1 MKARRYEGVKTRE
14 ISFPLGGIGAGCIG
28 LGGDGR
34 LIDWEIFNRPNK
46 GSRNG
51 FTHFALKAERAGEV
65 LDVRALMGDLQPS
78 YQGSP
83 AASGYVGFGFG
94 PGRETLAGMPHFRD
108 VVFEGAFPFARILFS
123 DPRFPGSVE
132 LSAWNPFIPQQEDDS
147 SLPAAFF
154 EITLENT
161 DTQPVDYTIA
171 FSVTNPLKRGALRH
185 TTVCAEGMRL
195 LLLGSDDPDTS
206 HPDHGSLCVG
216 TDAVDTGFQSYW
228 YRGNWFDSLGVFW
241 RDISTPGRLE
251 NRTYPADADV
261 RGDTGTLTAHMTL
274 SPGERRAARFVLAWH
289 FPNNEN
295 FWNPPSEEEIAALAR
310 AGDGPAEPGLAGDA
324 AAATAVTTVGAES
337 ACNGVAESACEGAA
351 GCCCGSDRGEPDG
364 RPGSWRNW
372 YATAYPDSA
381 AVCRHALREWSRLH
395 RQTRAFADALFS
407 STLPDSVLEAVSAN
421 ISILKSPTCLRLE
434 DGSFYGFEGCHCHAG
449 CCEGSC
455 THVWNYAQA
464 LPFLFPRLER
474 SMRDLDF
481 RHNLREDGGMAFRL
495 QLPVGRRKSAF
506 RPCAD
511 GQFGGVLKLYRDW
524 RISGDTEWMKSH
536 WDAVK
541 QNIAFAWSPENEDGW
556 DRDRDGVL
564 EGRQHHTLDME
575 LFGPNAWL
583 TGLYLGALKA
593 AAEMADTLG
602 DTDAAAE
609 YRALFAKGKTWT
621 DKHLF
626 NGQWYIQKID
636 LSDRTLLERYDTGN
650 AMVGKST
657 LDAYWNEEAQEVKYQ
672 IGEGSG
678 IDQVLAQWHANL
690 YGLGEIFKPDQVKKA
705 LETIYQ
711 HNFKRTF
718 RDFFNPC
725 RLYSLGDEGGVV
737 ICDWPEGARK
747 PVVPAPYSEE
757 TMCGFEYQAAIHMIQ
772 EGMVAEGLEIVR
784 AIRDRFDGEKR
795 NPWNEFECGSNY
807 ARSMASYALLNAL
820 SGFSFDLP
828 RGRIGFRPVTQALLH
843 EQATAA
849 DGLQG
854 QQQLQ
859 ALQGEFRCFW
869 SVAGA
874 WGVYVQTLETA
885 SLYLAEGSLPLSE
898 LDVGREAFRRAASL
912 VPQNHPGSAT
922 GFDGIRA
929 LVLECRSD
937 AGTREVAVNIVEGV
951 VQLEDGFVLQSGE
964 TLIVPLT

>member
-1 MKARRYEGVKTRE
+1 MKAKRYEGVKTRE

-51 FTHFALKAERAGEV
+51 FTHFAVKAERAGEV

-78 YQGSP
+78 YQGSL
-83 AASGYVGFGFG
+83 ATSGYVGFGFG
-94 PGRETLAGMPHFRD
+94 PGRETLAGLPHFRD
-108 VVFEGAFPFARILFS
+108 VVFEGAFPFARILFT
-123 DPRFPGSVE
+123 DPQFPGKAE
-132 LSAWNPFIPQQEDDS
+132 LSAWNPFIPLQEDDS

-161 DTQPVDYTIA
+161 DTQPIDYTVA

-185 TTVCAEGMRL
+185 TTECLEGLRL
-195 LLLGSDDPDTS
+195 LRLASDDTDTT
-206 HPDHGSLCVG
+206 HPDHGSLCIG
-216 TDAVDTGFQSYW
+216 TDAAETGFQSCW
-228 YRGNWFDSLGVFW
+228 YRGTWFDSLGIYW
-241 RDISTPGRLE
+241 QDLSAPGRLK
-251 NRTYPADADV
+251 NRTYPADAGV
-261 RGDTGTLTAHMTL
+261 RSDTGTLTAHVTL
-274 SPGERRAARFVLAWH
+274 APTERRAVRFVLAWH

-295 FWNPPSEEEIAALAR
+295 YWNPPSEEDLAALSND
-310 AGDGPAEPGLAGDA
+310 AGCEPSVSD
-324 AAATAVTTVGAES
+324 TTVGCGGATNAD
-337 ACNGVAESACEGAA
+337 AC
-351 GCCCGSDRGEPDG
+351 GCRARGNEPDG
-364 RPGSWRNW
+364 KPGSWRNW
-372 YATAYPDSA
+372 YATAFTDSV
-381 AVCRHALREWSRLH
+381 AVCRHALHEWPRLH
-395 RQTRAFADALFS
+395 RQTRTFADALFS
-407 STLPDSVLEAVSAN
+407 STLPEAVLDAVSAN
-421 ISILKSPTCLRLE
+421 ISILKSPTCLRLT
-434 DGSFYGFEGCHCHAG
+434 DGSFYGFEGCHCNGG

-481 RHNLREDGGMAFRL
+481 RYNLREDGGMAFRL

-524 RISGDTEWMKSH
+524 KISGDTDWMRGH

-541 QNIAFAWSPENEDGW
+541 KNIAFAWSPENEDGW

-593 AAEMADTLG
+593 AAEMADAVG
-602 DTDAAAE
+602 DKETATA
-609 YRALFAKGKTWT
+609 YLALFAKGKAWT

-626 NGQWYIQKID
+626 NGQWYFQKID
-636 LSDRTLLERYDTGN
+636 LSDRSLLARYDAGN

-657 LDAYWNEEAQEVKYQ
+657 LDAYWNEEAQEIKYQ

-690 YGLGEIFKPDQVKKA
+690 YGLGEIFRPDQVRKA
-705 LETIYQ
+705 LETIYR
-711 HNFKRTF
+711 HNYKRSF
-718 RDFFNPC
+718 RNFFNPC
-725 RLYSLGDEGGVV
+725 RLYSLNDEGGVV

-757 TMCGFEYQAAIHMIQ
+757 TMYGFEYQVAIHMIQ
-772 EGMVAEGLEIVR
+772 EGMVSEGLEIVR
-784 AIRDRFDGEKR
+784 VIRSRFDGEKR

-820 SGFSFDLP
+820 SGFSFDRASARL
-828 RGRIGFRPVTQALLH
+828 GFHPVAM
-843 EQATAA
+843 EQMQETA
-849 DGLQG
+849 DGGRLEG
-854 QQQLQ
+854 QQHLQ
-859 ALQGEFRCFW
+859 AIAGEFRCFW
-869 SVAGA
+869 ALEGG
-874 WGVYVQTLETA
+874 WGVYRQTLEA
-885 SLYLAEGSLPLSE
+885 AALSLNAGALPLRE
-898 LDVGREAFRRAASL
+898 LSLGKEAFRRAATL
-912 VPQNHPGSAT
+912 LPQNHPGASS

-937 AGTREVAVNIVEGV
+937 AGSRDVAVNIVDGV
-951 VQLEDGFVLQSGE
+951 VQLEDDFVLRAGE
-964 TLIVPLT
+964 TLVVPLT